1 MRAEARTRQGST
13 GRAERAAACKRA
25 VKRQRDAVGY
35 CDSPQVNR
43 LRGRAAGIR
52 RGRVRRSRMC
62 RPCKRQIKTK
72 QAFSQHLKAKICQK
86 SRRKACFLAYI
97 RQKINFFGF
106 FQFFRRGGVVFWNIL
121 WYNTRVRRIINE
133 TRLRHMKNEAHLWCI
148 KRAFGTLKG
157 EAALRFI
164 FCKAKRFMSA
174 KPTLHCSFIFARVR
188 KKNSALR
195 SRQKSRYKG
204 VFGRCYALYNAILQ
218 KNCS

>member
-97 RQKINFFGF
+97 GQKIKFFWFFSIFSSGGGLFFGIYC
-106 FQFFRRGGVVFWNIL
+106 GIIL
-121 WYNTRVRRIINE
+121 A
-133 TRLRHMKNEAHLWCI
+133 L
-148 KRAFGTLKG
+148 G
-157 EAALRFI
+157 EL
-164 FCKAKRFMSA
+164 
-174 KPTLHCSFIFARVR
+174 
-188 KKNSALR
+188 
-195 SRQKSRYKG
+195 
-204 VFGRCYALYNAILQ
+204 
-218 KNCS
+218 